1 MGHSFLNCN
10 LTVFWKLLF
19 LLAYTP
25 FYSVFHLFI
34 IVYSFRYFKYWET
47 YGANT
52 IVLQSSTNI
61 LVKLTKLNKI
71 SFTDNVSQFSSK
83 NMLFGWLAGYLTSI
97 PSIWRIS
104 SKYLNFLRPQI
115 LSHLTACGEKM
126 HLQDCN
132 YFQNFQKF
140 SSKSYLSW
148 ISSKFSY
155 VIKWYFSF
163 LYITFDILNHS
174 NL

>member
-1 MGHSFLNCN
+1 MIN
-10 LTVFWKLLF
+10 LWGQHHC
-19 LLAYTP
+19 A
-25 FYSVFHLFI
+25 
-34 IVYSFRYFKYWET
+34 
-47 YGANT
+47 T
-52 IVLQSSTNI
+52 IFDNI

-71 SFTDNVSQFSSK
+71 SFTDNVSQFLSK
-83 NMLFGWLAGYLTSI
+83 SMLFGWLAGYLTSV

-104 SKYLNFLRPQI
+104 SKCLSFLRPQI

-163 LYITFDILNHS
+163 LYITFDILSYS